1 MTTHNVLIAGHAL
14 AAVICFVAGC
24 TMVARLPAKPRSA
37 RFTTFAIAA
46 VAAVAALI
54 AVILS
59 DWSGLPTA
67 KRLTFTGLALLACY
81 LLVRTYGAARTLA
94 TRPPD
99 WPVRFLAHLGFVLIS
114 LFDGFAI
121 VSAIDLRLPPVVVA
135 LSAILGV
142 AVGVLAIR
150 AATQRAQ
157 QTIAAEGRS

>member
-24 TMVARLPAKPRSA
+24 TMVARLPAGPHSA
-37 RFTTFAIAA
+37 RFMTFAIAA
-46 VAAVAALI
+46 VTAVAALI
-54 AVILS
+54 AVILT

-94 TRPPD
+94 ARPPH
-99 WPVRFLAHLGFVLIS
+99 WPVGFLAHLGFVLIS

-121 VSAIDLRLPPVVVA
+121 VSAIDLRLPTVAVA
-135 LSAILGV
+135 LSAVIGV

-150 AATQRAQ
+150 TATRREQ
-157 QTIAAEGRS
+157 QTITAEGRS